1 MPWYFTSSSM
11 AFNRKARLQANIDAI
26 RTAFA
31 LRDEVRVPTEAE
43 WETISRYCGFGG
55 LKCVLNPV
63 DNKAAW
69 SKNDLPLYDLTAELY
84 SLIRENTGSEDEYKL
99 YVASMKQSVLTA
111 FYTPKDIPD
120 AIATVMAELNL
131 RPEKIL
137 EPSAG
142 MGVFID
148 SMRLVNP
155 DARITAFEKDKLT
168 GLLLSKLHANEGMD
182 IHVEGFERIQPSELG
197 KFDLAISN
205 IPFGETKVFDPIY
218 SNHKS
223 VMKRTI
229 SKSLHGYFMQK
240 GLDAVR
246 DGGVVAFI
254 TTRNY
259 LDSQNMYRLNLLFEQ
274 SDLVTAIRLPDN
286 LFKENANTE
295 AGSDLIIIQKN
306 EHKQG
311 LSEDEQL
318 INLTYSAEDEH
329 IIHNSY
335 FERHPENVLATT
347 TLRGTDQYG
356 KPALEY
362 QHSGGVPGIARDI
375 RERLMDEL
383 PKHLNFTMFTGIES
397 PVVTQQAE
405 VTSEVVETEPVI
417 EDAEA
422 AEIKDSEEI
431 ETQQTESAKIVDMPV
446 TSSPVQPEAEQ
457 VQQPVQEQKPEA
469 NQQLSLFDL
478 WGMTVQEQPKPKP
491 EPKKPKKERKKEK
504 KARELQEKKAEMVKK
519 SHVEQ
524 QLAVYD
530 SLDWEENPPIN
541 GFYEMMMDLSP
552 DRRKELLM
560 LGQQKI
566 ETNAEKREQKAKSEQ
581 QQKSEAER
589 KEAEQKRQE
598 EQMKPRK
605 FEGTMYQHLR
615 DGSVVVDYHQQL
627 GVLSDVRDGSAV
639 FNPLT
644 LLATQV
650 PKMRQYVTVRDYYEQ
665 LYSYEAD
672 NRQPNDLLRANLNSY
687 YDEFVMRFGCLNERG
702 NAKMIMMDAGGRDM
716 LSLERSEDGHFVK
729 ADIFDRPVSF
739 SVGEVTHVDTS
750 EEALS
755 ASLNK
760 YGEVNLGYMSEL
772 TDKTQDDLIAELDG
786 KMFLNPISGD
796 FEVRDK
802 FIAGNVVEKIKA
814 VERSIEANGGEVNE
828 QIEKSLKAL
837 KDAVPTP
844 IPFEDLD
851 FNFGERW
858 IPASVYSSY
867 MTNLFETGVDIVY
880 SPNIDEYDVSCERKN
895 MKIWREF
902 HVQGEYRG
910 YDGMAL
916 LRHALHNTVP
926 NIMKCVGTDE
936 NGNDIKARDAE
947 AIQLANSKIDEI
959 RNGFTEWLDGQSQE
973 FKDKLTQMYNEKF
986 NCFVRPK
993 YDGSHQ
999 TFPDLDLKGLDRK
1012 YGIKGVYPSQM
1023 DCVWMLKQNGGGICD
1038 HSVGTGKTLIMCIA
1052 AHEMKRLGMVSKP
1065 MIIGL
1070 KANVAEIAATYQTAY
1085 PNARILY
1092 ASEKDFSTANR
1103 VRFFNTIKNNDFDC
1117 VIMSHDQFGKIP
1129 QSPEVQQ
1136 KILQAELQSVEEN
1149 LDVLRNSGKDISG
1162 MMLKG
1167 LEKRKANLE
1176 EKLESIEYAIR
1187 TRTDDVVD
1195 FRQMGIDHIFVDES
1209 HQFKN
1214 LMFNT
1219 RHDRVAGLGNSL
1231 GSQRALNLLFAIRTM
1246 QDRKGKD
1253 LCATFL
1259 SGTTISNSLTE
1270 LYLLFKYLRPKELE
1284 RQNIRCFDA
1293 WAAIFAKKSTDFEFS
1308 VTNNII
1314 QKERFRYFIKVP
1326 ELAQFYNEIT
1336 DYRTAKDVGVDRP
1349 EMNEILH
1356 NIKPTPDQEVFIQKL
1371 MKFAETGDATIL
1383 GRGPLSETEEKA
1395 KMLIATDYARKMAL
1409 DMRMIDP
1416 SYEDHPD
1423 NKASHCA
1430 ATIAEYY
1437 KKFDAQKGTQFVFSD
1452 LGTYQAGGGWNV
1464 YSEIK
1469 RKLVEDYG
1477 IPADEIRFIQECK
1490 NEKARKA
1497 VIAAMNDGRV
1507 RVLFGSTS
1515 MLGTGVN
1522 AQKRAV
1528 AIHHLDCP
1536 WRPSDL
1542 EQRNGRAVRKGN
1554 EIAKLF
1560 AGNKVDVH
1568 IYAVERT
1575 LDAYK
1580 FNLLYNKQMFITQL
1594 KSGAMGARTIDEG
1607 GMDEKSGMNFSEY
1620 MAILS
1625 GNTDLLDKAKL
1636 EKKITALESERKSFM
1651 KARRSVELDCETRQ
1665 TNLGKDKEILD
1676 KMQADLKVFEA
1687 NVKRDGLGNIVNVV
1701 TIEGKKYDD
1710 FEALGNKLQEIAD
1723 KMNTKGVPK
1732 DIGEAFGF
1740 PIRVCTEEVQKG
1752 GLPFLENRFSVHG
1765 SYIYRFNNGQ
1775 MAMKDK
1781 DAAATHFLRALEKI
1795 PEYIDQYTRRIE
1807 SQERD
1812 LKQLLPTVNKEWKKE
1827 TELRDLKNELAALDR
1842 KIQLDL
1848 APSKSDKQ
1856 DAKEAQ
1862 DNNKKV
1868 SLVSEPEPERD
1879 IGEPRQRK
1887 GIKM

>member
-1 MPWYFTSSSM
+1 M

-31 LRDEVRVPTEAE
+31 LRDEVRIPTEAE
-43 WETISRYCGFGG
+43 REVISQYCGFGG

-63 DNKAAW
+63 DNKAVW
-69 SKNDLPLYDLTAELY
+69 PKSDLPLYDLTAELH
-84 SLIRENTGSEDEYKL
+84 SLIREHTDSEDEYKL

-111 FYTPKDIPD
+111 FYTPRQIPE
-120 AIATVMAELNL
+120 AVWSVMGEFNL
-131 RPEKIL
+131 KPEKVL

-148 SMRLVNP
+148 TMRTVNP
-155 DARITAFEKDKLT
+155 DAQVTAFEKDKLT

-182 IHVEGFERIQPSELG
+182 IRVEGFERILPDELG

-205 IPFGETKVFDPIY
+205 VPFGETKVFDPIY

-223 VMKRTI
+223 VMRRTI

-259 LDSQNMYRLNLLFEQ
+259 LDSQNVARLNMLFEKA
-274 SDLVTAIRLPDN
+274 DLVTALRLPDN

-318 INLTYSAEDEH
+318 INLTYSPEGEH
-329 IIHNSY
+329 VIYNAY
-335 FERHPENVLATT
+335 FERHSENVLATT
-347 TLRGTDQYG
+347 TFRGTDQYG

-362 QHSGGVPGIARDI
+362 QHSGGVEGIAHDL

-397 PVVTQQAE
+397 PVITHQAE
-405 VTSEVVETEPVI
+405 VQAESVEAEPVI
-417 EDAEA
+417 EDAEVE
-422 AEIKDSEEI
+422 EIKEDKDV
-431 ETQQTESAKIVDMPV
+431 SAKLVTMPIN
-446 TSSPVQPEAEQ
+446 PEPPKTEPSATKTATEPIQ
-457 VQQPVQEQKPEA
+457 KVNSAQELKPEA
-469 NQQLSLFDL
+469 NGQLSLFDL
-478 WGMTVQEQPKPKP
+478 WGMTVEEQKPQPKPKK
-491 EPKKPKKERKKEK
+491 EKKESKKEK
-504 KARELQEKKAEMVKK
+504 KARKAQEHKEEVGKM
-519 SHVEQ
+519 SYIDQ
-524 QLAVYD
+524 QLAVYE

-552 DRRKELLM
+552 ERRRELLER
-560 LGQQKI
+560 GQQKI
-566 ETNAEKREQKAKSEQ
+566 ESNADQREQSAKTEQ
-581 QQKSEAER
+581 QQKSEQER

-598 EQMKPRK
+598 ELMKPRK

-615 DGSVVVDYHQQL
+615 DGSVVVDNRQML
-627 GVLSDVRDGSAV
+627 GVLSEVNGKNAV
-639 FNPLT
+639 FTPLT
-644 LLATQV
+644 LPATQM
-650 PKMRQYVTVRDYYEQ
+650 PKMRLYVKVRDYYEQ
-665 LYSYEAD
+665 LYNYEATE
-672 NRQPNDLLRANLNSY
+672 RKENDLLRANLNSY
-687 YDEFVMRFGCLNERG
+687 YDEFRMKFGCLNEKT
-702 NAKMIMMDAGGRDM
+702 NAKMVMMDAGGRDI
-716 LSLERSEDGHFVK
+716 LSIERAEDGQFVK

-772 TDKTQDDLIAELDG
+772 TDKTQDDLIGELDG
-786 KMFLNPISGD
+786 KIFLNPVTD
-796 FEVRDK
+796 EFEVRDK

-814 VERSIEANGGEVNE
+814 VERVIEANGGEIND

-867 MTNLFETGVDIVY
+867 MSSLYETGVSIVY
-880 SPNIDEYDVSCERKN
+880 SPNIDEYDVSCEKKN

-936 NGNDIKARDAE
+936 DGHDIKARDAE

-973 FKDKLTQMYNEKF
+973 FKDRLTQMYNEKF

-1052 AHEMKRLGMVSKP
+1052 SHEMKRLGMVSKP

-1103 VRFFNTIKNNDFDC
+1103 VKFFNTIKNNDFDC

-1136 KILQAELQSVEEN
+1136 KILQAELESVEEN

-1176 EKLESIEYAIR
+1176 ERLEGIEYAIR

-1219 RHDRVAGLGNSL
+1219 RHDRVAGLGNSI

-1356 NIKPTPDQEVFIQKL
+1356 NIKPTPDQEDFIQKL
-1371 MKFAETGDATIL
+1371 MQFAESGDATIL
-1383 GRGPLSETEEKA
+1383 GRGPLSDTEEKA

-1416 SYEDHPD
+1416 SYGDHPD

-1437 KKFDAQKGTQFVFSD
+1437 KKFDEQKGTQFVFSD

-1554 EIAKLF
+1554 EIAKMF
-1560 AGNKVDVH
+1560 ADNKVDVH

-1651 KARRSVELDCETRQ
+1651 KARRTVELDVENRQ
-1665 TNLGKDKEILD
+1665 TNLEKDKQILG
-1676 KMQADLKVFEA
+1676 KMETDLKVFEK
-1687 NVKRDGLGNIVNVV
+1687 NVQRDGLGNIINAV
-1701 TIEGKKYDD
+1701 TIEGKRYDD
-1710 FEALGNKLQEIAD
+1710 FEALGAKLQQIAD
-1723 KMNTKGVPK
+1723 KVNTKGQPK
-1732 DIGEAFGF
+1732 EIGEAFGF
-1740 PIRVCTEEVQKG
+1740 PIRVCTEEV
-1752 GLPFLENRFSVHG
+1752 
-1765 SYIYRFNNGQ
+1765 
-1775 MAMKDK
+1775 
-1781 DAAATHFLRALEKI
+1781 
-1795 PEYIDQYTRRIE
+1795 
-1807 SQERD
+1807 
-1812 LKQLLPTVNKEWKKE
+1812 
-1827 TELRDLKNELAALDR
+1827 
-1842 KIQLDL
+1842 
-1848 APSKSDKQ
+1848 
-1856 DAKEAQ
+1856 
-1862 DNNKKV
+1862 
-1868 SLVSEPEPERD
+1868 
-1879 IGEPRQRK
+1879 
-1887 GIKM
+1887 